1 MRRVR
6 FSLLIGLLAGS
17 MLLLAGCDS
26 GGSNG
31 GDDSK
36 TVTELTV
43 DTGNLS
49 TLESAVKTAGLAST
63 LGNENNTYTVF
74 APKNSAFSSIEDGD
88 LTENSSLLNKVLTYH
103 VVEGQ
108 EITSGDLSDGQ
119 TQTVETLEGADLTI
133 SKNSGTVTVN
143 GATVTTADVQASNGV
158 VHLIDG
164 VLLQRANAVERASIS
179 PNFSILTKLVRQE
192 NLANDLSGPGPDGQD
207 GLTVFAPTDQAFLNA
222 LDAQSNGGNGDGDID
237 NSEIPPNAGQI
248 LKYHVLD
255 DVFYAADEPSAPSG
269 TQIPSGRTSG
279 VGTLEGSN
287 VTIDRSGSSVTINP
301 GDDNAGV
308 AAPDVDV
315 SNGVIHGI
323 DTVLIP

>member
-49 TLESAVKTAGLAST
+49 TLESAVKAAGLAST
-63 LGNENNTYTVF
+63 LGNEDNTYTVF
-74 APKNSAFSSIEDGD
+74 APKNSAFGPIEAD
-88 LTENSSLLNKVLTYH
+88 SLLNKDALLEKVLEYH

-108 EITSGDLSDGQ
+108 EITASDISDD
-119 TQTVETLEGADLTI
+119 QTVTTLD
-133 SKNSGTVTVN
+133 GTKLKFSVNGSTVEVN
-143 GATVTTADVQASNGV
+143 GATVTEADVQASNGV

-164 VLLQRANAVERASIS
+164 VLLQNTNVVERASIT
-179 PNFSILTKLVRQE
+179 PDFNILTKLVKKAG
-192 NLANDLSGPGPDGQD
+192 LTSTLSGPGPDGQD